1 MTIDCVL
8 AADALLGA
16 CPLWSNARQVLHWID
31 IEGRRVRTFDPA
43 TGTDTAIDTPGRPG
57 SIALTE
63 DENRLLVAMEH
74 QLFRLDLATQQLEP
88 WLELEAAGTGNRLND
103 GRCDPAGRF
112 WVGSMYEDVPAHRFR
127 GKLHRI
133 DAAGTATVIRD
144 EVGVSNGLAFSPD
157 GATMYWA
164 DTLYDTV
171 WAFDYDPNTGAVGN
185 QRLFVDFA
193 DLPGRPDGACVD
205 AEGCYWVAAVYGWA
219 LLRISPD
226 GRVDRTIDLP
236 VEKPTMCAFG
246 GPGLSTLY
254 VTSIGEGGAYD
265 PASGQQH
272 PGGIFALEPGVTGLP
287 EPVFAG

>member
-8 AADALLGA
+8 AADALLGE

-31 IEGRRVRTFDPA
+31 IEGRRVHTFDPA

-144 EVGVSNGLAFSPD
+144 EAGVSNVLAFSAA

-164 DTLYDTV
+164 DTLHDSV
-171 WAFDYDPNTGAVGN
+171 WAFDYDPNTGAV
-185 QRLFVDFA
+185 
-193 DLPGRPDGACVD
+193 
-205 AEGCYWVAAVYGWA
+205 
-219 LLRISPD
+219 
-226 GRVDRTIDLP
+226 
-236 VEKPTMCAFG
+236 
-246 GPGLSTLY
+246 
-254 VTSIGEGGAYD
+254 
-265 PASGQQH
+265 
-272 PGGIFALEPGVTGLP
+272 
-287 EPVFAG
+287 